1 MKKLHLIQPII
12 EQLTTHGSKPIKVMA
27 NDENIWYC
35 KYKDNNILF
44 NELLAYHFAKI
55 WNINIPECALI
66 SIDYDKYV
74 APFEDKRFLQKN
86 FFDKE
91 CFGSQAL
98 EDAFEVNNAIINK
111 QITQKIINKED
122 FLKIALFDIW
132 LANDDRNANNYNLL
146 LAPTDK
152 GFMLLYVIDHA
163 DIFNTSAAYRYK
175 IYELT
180 EDDTV
185 LNSNLATVLFRKN
198 SGFVLKVN
206 DVITDFYNNV
216 KLCEAQLP
224 TILAKVPDNWKIDI
238 PMYEK
243 AIRNIFE
250 TQWLDSC
257 EKTFRTYTQIF

>member
-1 MKKLHLIQPII
+1 LNLELITRVKKH
-12 EQLTTHGSKPIKVMA
+12 S
-27 NDENIWYC
+27 
-35 KYKDNNILF
+35 
-44 NELLAYHFAKI
+44 
-55 WNINIPECALI
+55 
-66 SIDYDKYV
+66 
-74 APFEDKRFLQKN
+74 
-86 FFDKE
+86 
-91 CFGSQAL
+91 
-98 EDAFEVNNAIINK
+98 
-111 QITQKIINKED
+111 
-122 FLKIALFDIW
+122 
-132 LANDDRNANNYNLL
+132 
-146 LAPTDK
+146 DK

-163 DIFNTSAAYRYK
+163 NIFNTSAAYRSK